1 MVHTDT
7 DLNPMTVGGRLLLA
21 ACSVHVNVAYAF
33 RARLCVNRESDN
45 AECMKTMFQVY
56 TDATMQERVKELAQ
70 EVDAP
75 IGDVLALVASYG
87 LDRIKKDALIAWA
100 QTLPARKGRIG
111 NNMTKVERTA
121 LAGLQL
127 LTKEGFEKD
136 GISFRFCV
144 DDIAHKVGL
153 RIAVA
158 QDALAALQMRGL
170 VGSVAMSGDG
180 PEPDYDAWGR
190 AKGTVW
196 WTVEAH
202 AAWKLAKGIK
212 G

>member
-1 MVHTDT
+1 
-7 DLNPMTVGGRLLLA
+7 
-21 ACSVHVNVAYAF
+21 
-33 RARLCVNRESDN
+33 
-45 AECMKTMFQVY
+45 MKTVFQVF
-56 TDATMQERVKELAQ
+56 TDVGLQVRVKELAQ
-70 EVDAP
+70 RGNVP
-75 IGDVLALVASYG
+75 IGDVLALVANYG
-87 LDRIKKDALIAWA
+87 LDRLSTEAFDAWA
-100 QTLPARKGRIG
+100 AQHQSPRLQGGLRK
-111 NNMTKVERTA
+111 NERLA
-121 LAGLQL
+121 LEGLRT

-180 PEPDYDAWGR
+180 PEPEYDAWGR